1 MNSNSHLVLPKEV
14 TVTAKNQRIPA
25 DSCFPC
31 STCHL
36 RKLCIPRDFNKR
48 ETLRFESILTGK
60 RRIPRHRSLYR
71 RHDVLGML
79 YVVRFGQFKLI
90 GGDQDNEQRVAGF
103 AMAGDLLG
111 LDAIATGRHNFRLMA
126 LENSE
131 VCEIPYAAFSAMMNV
146 EPTVQRQFLETI
158 SAALND
164 TYERSFL
171 LAKTS
176 QDARFAGF
184 LLAIGEKFARLGYS
198 DGSYQLSMPRSD
210 IGSFL
215 GTSPESVSRL
225 ISRFNAQ
232 GAVTISGRT
241 VKVHDRA
248 HLHYLMQGGETAAG
262 RPQSRRAEAI
272 DGMAGSDE

>member
-1 MNSNSHLVLPKEV
+1 
-14 TVTAKNQRIPA
+14 
-25 DSCFPC
+25 
-31 STCHL
+31 
-36 RKLCIPRDFNKR
+36 
-48 ETLRFESILTGK
+48 
-60 RRIPRHRSLYR
+60 
-71 RHDVLGML
+71 ML

-90 GGDQDNEQRVAGF
+90 GGDQDSEQRVAGF

-131 VCEIPYAAFSAMMNV
+131 VCEIPYAEFSSMMNV

-171 LAKTS
+171 LAKAS

-184 LLAIGEKFARLGYS
+184 LLMFGEKFARLGYS
-198 DGSYQLSMPRSD
+198 DESFQLSMPRSD

-225 ISRFNAQ
+225 IARFNAQ
-232 GAVTISGRT
+232 GAVSINGRT
-241 VKVHDRA
+241 VKVHDRSY
-248 HLHYLMQGGETAAG
+248 LHYLMQGGETAAG
-262 RPQSRRAEAI
+262 RLQSRQAEAT
-272 DGMAGSDE
+272 DGIAGSGE